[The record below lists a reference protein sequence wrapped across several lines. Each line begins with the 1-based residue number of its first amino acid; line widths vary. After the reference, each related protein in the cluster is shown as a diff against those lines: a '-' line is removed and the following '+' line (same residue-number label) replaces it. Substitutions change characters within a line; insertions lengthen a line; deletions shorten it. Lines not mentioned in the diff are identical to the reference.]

1 MLGSSWWEANVDNKG
16 FCVIIS
22 PGQQP
27 AIGLTARWRNGTIK
41 ALSGP
46 KAQAMRSYKS
56 LFNQPA
62 TVPCGTPSTAFPA
75 GKPPSPSL
83 KQPCHPG
90 ELRHPFIR
98 GFASSS
104 QKPDTPSL
112 WVGFRGH
119 PPVTTTQA
127 SAQRRYRVGTGISR
141 ASCCWHRWYLGS
153 ADDND
158 LDHRLGEARSPS

>member
-1 MLGSSWWEANVDNKG
+1 MCYY
-16 FCVIIS
+16 F
-22 PGQQP
+22 PG
-27 AIGLTARWRNGTIK
+27 AAARWRNGTIK

-46 KAQAMRSYKS
+46 KAQATRSYKS

-62 TVPCGTPSTAFPA
+62 TVPCRTHPQPSLL
-75 GKPPSPSL
+75 GNPSPSL

-104 QKPDTPSL
+104 QKTDTPSL
-112 WVGFRGH
+112 QVGFRGH

-127 SAQRRYRVGTGISR
+127 WCVGTGISR
-141 ASCCWHRWYLGS
+141 ASCCRHRWEQSYLGS
-153 ADDND
+153 ADDSD
-158 LDHRLGEARSPS
+158 LDHRMGGARSPS